1 MFCTATLGGQIIKII
16 YEKDNILIFTI
27 RNIKGNKY
35 EYYNIIA
42 KDPTFI
48 NFIKGNMYKVFIYFN
63 HPLYFTTKFIDTKW
77 YILYISYLLFT
88 MKFAYPLL

>member
-35 EYYNIIA
+35 EYYNIIVN
-42 KDPTFI
+42 DPTFI
-48 NFIKGNMYKVFIYFN
+48 NLIKGKYV
-63 HPLYFTTKFIDTKW
+63 
-77 YILYISYLLFT
+77 
-88 MKFAYPLL
+88 